1 VEEGAARGRSVSRL
15 NVLIAITAAI
25 IGLIYG
31 YDLGSIASALLF
43 LVPAFDLT
51 TFMTSVVTSAVVL
64 GQLFGALFAGRIS
77 NTIGRKRS
85 LVLVA
90 LGYAAF
96 AGLQGLAPNEWF
108 LTVVRFLLGLAI
120 GISIVVAPAYIAE
133 SAPVSVRGSML
144 VTFQIATTSGIA
156 IAYFVGAALAGTES
170 WRLILSLSAIPAVI
184 VLILIVRLPDTARW
198 LLMNGRREEAADLLR
213 RVEPDMDP

>member
-1 VEEGAARGRSVSRL
+1 MLLCQHLGWDPWEGRFAVEEGAARVRSVSRL

-133 SAPVSVRGSML
+133 SAPVRVRGSML

-156 IAYFVGAALAGTES
+156 VAYFVGAALAQPRAGVS
-170 WRLILSLSAIPAVI
+170 YSPSQPSLPLSC
-184 VLILIVRLPDTARW
+184 
-198 LLMNGRREEAADLLR
+198 
-213 RVEPDMDP
+213 

>member
-1 VEEGAARGRSVSRL
+1 MEEGAARGRSVSRL

-43 LVPAFDLT
+43 LVPAFDLS

-133 SAPVSVRGSML
+133 SAPVRVRGSML

-156 IAYFVGAALAGTES
+156 IAYFVGAALSGTES
-170 WRLILSLSAIPAVI
+170 WRLILSLSAIPA
-184 VLILIVRLPDTARW
+184 LGFRSRHSNDP
-198 LLMNGRREEAADLLR
+198 ADPPCSGSALCA
-213 RVEPDMDP
+213 P